1 MVPSIPIL
9 CRWDIAD
16 PLTDDE
22 FRIVF
27 GRMPDTLYYYVERRR
42 SYLMPL
48 LIDQHKESKFSYLSR
63 RKALMAIDMQLNLR
77 KIEFSGI

>member
-9 CRWDIAD
+9 CGWDVAD
-16 PLTDDE
+16 PLAGGE

-27 GRMPDTLYYYVERRR
+27 GRVPDALCCVGGRR